1 MHAPP
6 SSLFLLASPGSRILL
21 VQPKF
26 LGFSSWIGSAV
37 MQGLW
42 LLTGGGND
50 AMLALDVLISR
61 VQIVAVIVIGAH

>member
-1 MHAPP
+1 
-6 SSLFLLASPGSRILL
+6 
-21 VQPKF
+21 
-26 LGFSSWIGSAV
+26 